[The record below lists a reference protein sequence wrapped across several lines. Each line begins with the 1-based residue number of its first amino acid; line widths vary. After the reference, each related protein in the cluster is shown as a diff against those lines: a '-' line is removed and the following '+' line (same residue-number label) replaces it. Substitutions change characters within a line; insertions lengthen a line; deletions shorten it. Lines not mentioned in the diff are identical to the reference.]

1 MGNKLESVFG
11 ELLVA
16 IERDEL
22 SFPVFP
28 ECANRVRTLIND
40 PDVSAQQVVA
50 AISGDIGIS
59 AHLIKAANSALFAD
73 KPKVEHLRQAV
84 SRLGYK
90 QVHNLVLLVT
100 LSELLHTQHPVIS
113 RYLQDFWGRN
123 REIAA
128 FSYVLAQSDRQ
139 FNPEQAMLA
148 GLLHNI
154 GALPICLYVDRPGFE
169 LDIEELYELI
179 DRLQAQAAT
188 KLLAV
193 WRFPDAIIAAVSGS
207 GAVATDES
215 VSYADLVKMAS
226 LLSQSLVK
234 DIDWA
239 NVKAA
244 KRLGMDEAACRSF
257 ALDHQAQLN
266 QARALLGI
274 ESATPATPVAPEP
287 APPVI
292 RPARAPVR
300 AEPPEVSK
308 PGFFAAI
315 LRFLGLG

>member
-11 ELLVA
+11 EVLVA

-59 AHLIKAANSALFAD
+59 AHLIKAANSAVFAD

-113 RYLQDFWGRN
+113 RYLRDFWCRN
-123 REIAA
+123 REVAA
-128 FSYVLAQSDRQ
+128 FSFVLAQSNRQ
-139 FNPEQAMLA
+139 INPEQAMLA

-179 DRLQAQAAT
+179 DRLQVQVAA

-193 WRFPDAIIAAVSGS
+193 WRFPDAVIAAVTG
-207 GAVATDES
+207 GAAADGPVH
-215 VSYADLVKMAS
+215 YADLVKLAS
-226 LLSQSLVK
+226 LLSQPLVK
-234 DIDWA
+234 DIDWG

-244 KRLGMDEAACRSF
+244 QRLGMDEHACRSF
-257 ALDHQAQLN
+257 ALDHQVQLT

-274 ESATPATPVAPEP
+274 ESANPAPP
-287 APPVI
+287 APPVAAQPIPQVI
-292 RPARAPVR
+292 RPVRAPVR
-300 AEPPEVSK
+300 VEPVSK

-315 LRFLGLG
+315 LRFFGLG